1 MSEETNVPESDGT
14 WSGLKKTL
22 IGTIS
27 TAILAGGTWFT
38 TTLIGGG
45 EEKSEPT
52 PTQQSAP
59 VINLNVDNSSKNTS
73 TNSGGGNTTIIREKV
88 VEKPAKTEPSK
99 PKKEGDEFKE
109 KEPQW

>member
-1 MSEETNVPESDGT
+1 M
-14 WSGLKKTL
+14 
-22 IGTIS
+22 
-27 TAILAGGTWFT
+27 
-38 TTLIGGG
+38 GGG
-45 EEKSEPT
+45 EEKNEPT

-73 TNSGGGNTTIIREKV
+73 SSGGGNTTIIKERV
-88 VEKPAKTEPSK
+88 VEKPSKSEPSK